1 MYHGQCGII
10 PHLASEF
17 LQIACRTAVVAL
29 EIFHSFP
36 REKPSLTKERRER
49 EREREREEKERRERE
64 GWPESSTVAMLWWG
78 VSP

>member
-49 EREREREEKERRERE
+49 ERERERERRKRGERERV
-64 GWPESSTVAMLWWG
+64 GLRVPL
-78 VSP
+78 

>member
-36 REKPSLTKERRER
+36 REKPSLTQERRER
-49 EREREREEKERRERE
+49 ERERRKRGERERVGLRV
-64 GWPESSTVAMLWWG
+64 PL
-78 VSP
+78 